1 MGDCSW
7 HRTPDRPSS
16 KLAEYP
22 KFKRVMQLFVGG
34 LVNDLGGMP
43 LGELPSM
50 LTGDPRV
57 CSSPFHHLIMFD
69 EHRNQDS
76 YTNETSTMLQILVQ
90 ASGQLNGVA
99 DSGLLIL

>member
-1 MGDCSW
+1 MGDCRW
-7 HRTPDRPSS
+7 HQTPDRPSS

-22 KFKRVMQLFVGG
+22 KFKTVMKLFVGG

-57 CSSPFHHLIMFD
+57 CSSPIHHSIMCD
-69 EHRNQDS
+69 EHIIQMNH
-76 YTNETSTMLQILVQ
+76 TKETSTVL
-90 ASGQLNGVA
+90 SF
-99 DSGLLIL
+99 